1 MKSISKN
8 FRSFVVSLFLV
19 LIVST
24 VGSLPAFSGPAE
36 IDNAE
41 VTAVNICPD
50 CYIVYVWIEHVRWA
64 QVYSADGSMI
74 DMYEDPED

>member
-24 VGSLPAFSGPAE
+24 VGSLPAFSASAE

-50 CYIVYVWIEHVRWA
+50 CYIVYVWIEHVRWV
-64 QVYSADGSMI
+64 QVYDGDGRMI
-74 DMYEDPED
+74 DFYPESED